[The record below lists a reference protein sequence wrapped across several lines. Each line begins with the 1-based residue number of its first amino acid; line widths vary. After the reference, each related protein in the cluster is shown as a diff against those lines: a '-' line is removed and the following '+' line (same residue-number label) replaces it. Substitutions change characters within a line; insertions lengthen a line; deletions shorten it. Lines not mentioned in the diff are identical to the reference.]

1 MIRYSNG
8 DMFADD
14 CEALVNTVNCVGIM
28 GRGVALQFKNRFPGN
43 FKAYAAACKVGRV
56 RCGRMFVFDTGG
68 LINPRWIINFPTKRH
83 WRGRSRLED
92 IAEGLDD
99 LVDVVE
105 RFGVHSISMP
115 PLGCGLGGL
124 DWRTVKPLI
133 ERKLAKIADCDVIV
147 HEPNPS
153 AISAVVSAVAP
164 KMTPGRAALVEL
176 VRKYL
181 GAMIA
186 PFVTLLEVHKLMYF
200 LQEAG
205 EPLRLD
211 FVKAPHG
218 PYAKNLS
225 HVLNRIEGYFLYGY
239 MDGGDRPDK
248 QLNLVPH
255 AVEEAEVFLLGQPNI
270 KGRIDRVLDL
280 CEGFESPD
288 GLELLAS
295 VHWLVS
301 REGVTDVEAVM
312 RGLDAWGESKRRF
325 TRRQV
330 EIAFERLNQKGFAM
344 PQCFVDT
351 CPTKTPAPMKLA

>member
-8 DMFADD
+8 DMFSDD

-28 GRGVALQFKNRFPGN
+28 GRGVALQFKNRFPSN
-43 FKAYAAACKVGRV
+43 FKAYAAACRAGEVH
-56 RCGRMFVFDTGG
+56 CGRMFVFGTEE
-68 LINPRWIINFPTKRH
+68 LLNPKWIVNFPTKCH
-83 WRGRSRLED
+83 WRNKSRLED

-99 LVDVVE
+99 LADVVE
-105 RFGVHSISMP
+105 RLGVKSISMP

-124 DWRTVKPLI
+124 EWRIVKPLI
-133 ERKLAKIADCDVIV
+133 ERKLAKLAGCSVIV

-153 AISAVVSAVAP
+153 AVSAVVATAAP

-176 VRKYL
+176 VRRYL
-181 GAMIA
+181 GAMLA
-186 PFVTLLEVHKLMYF
+186 PFITLLEVHKLMYF

-218 PYAKNLS
+218 PYA
-225 HVLNRIEGYFLYGY
+225 GY
-239 MDGGDRPDK
+239 MDGGDNPNK

-255 AVEEAEVFLLGQPNI
+255 AAEDAEAFLVGNPVT
-270 KGRIDRVLDL
+270 KARISRVLDL

-295 VHWLVS
+295 VHWLMA
-301 REGVTDVEAVM
+301 REGCADVDTVM
-312 RGLDAWGESKRRF
+312 RGFSVWGKSKGRF
-325 TRRQV
+325 TRRQT
-330 EIAFERLNQKGFAM
+330 EIAFGRLRQKGFANG
-344 PQCFVDT
+344 
-351 CPTKTPAPMKLA
+351 K